1 MQYTIPQPTMNP
13 KPPYTP
19 RAMYGTYL
27 GHWGTALRT
36 AEGRCFFQ
44 YAETGL
50 WTELFTK
57 DLPDTVLNGR
67 LDLIAEAAMF
77 DALHQDIYTPRSRT
91 SYPRLAA

>member
-1 MQYTIPQPTMNP
+1 MQTVTQTPTETKPAP

-27 GHWGTALRT
+27 GTWGTALRT

-50 WTELFTK
+50 WTELF
-57 DLPDTVLNGR
+57 VRRESG
-67 LDLIAEAAMF
+67 E
-77 DALHQDIYTPRSRT
+77 
-91 SYPRLAA
+91 